1 MALPALLAKLTGA
14 ALYAS
19 LMKKYGKQ
27 IEKASDEHKER
38 KRDREFKKL
47 MEKRKRERIEAPWK
61 FEEKKK

>member
-27 IEKASDEHKER
+27 IEKVSDEHKER
-38 KRDREFKKL
+38 KRDREWKKL
-47 MEKRKRERIEAPWK
+47 MEKRKRERIEEPWK